1 MFAAIAKAQ
10 KEGGK
15 IPIEKGVQKELEYWR
30 FLDGWKGHMT
40 WRKEK
45 HDVIKLASDTSGFKW
60 GGSVTTDEGEVQM
73 GDYWQGNETEEHISI
88 KETEALTKVLIAME
102 QHVRNKRVEAW
113 VDNKNLISAWENQGS
128 RSLALTRAVV
138 RLWETVIGYNIDL
151 MLTYVPSKDN
161 PADEPSRR
169 LSASDAKL
177 HSKVF
182 ARIDKEL
189 GGQQG
194 FDVDLMALPSN
205 VQTARNGQ
213 TLKFFSP
220 WPVPGAQG
228 EILVANIMGQG
239 IHGCQGGTSRT
250 TSLTLPVSQSDVE
263 NTKDGRGGE
272 WDERLGLGN
281 PAASPIVKEYLKA
294 VTGEQL
300 QQGITP
306 QQAKPLFLPKIIK
319 VCQYIVQQ
327 IETEKSPIKLFIRA
341 RDQAIFKAVFFAG
354 DRVGDLLRTR
364 TNQVYRLTSGALL
377 FNHVWGKTLRDG
389 RQNVFALEK
398 TGDTASCP
406 VEAIDFYVDMAE
418 YLSVNLSGGMLFRAT
433 SKQGQ
438 VLENQPTTSA
448 VDESFKRYLEKCGIY
463 EGERLHGSRA
473 GCAISLHMAGASEED
488 VMSHVGWVTKR
499 TASHYMKIAKVMKPG
514 GPASKLATEHVSKA
528 VQESMEQD
536 NLVGL
541 QPAF

>member
-1 MFAAIAKAQ
+1 
-10 KEGGK
+10 
-15 IPIEKGVQKELEYWR
+15 
-30 FLDGWKGHMT
+30 
-40 WRKEK
+40 
-45 HDVIKLASDTSGFKW
+45 
-60 GGSVTTDEGEVQM
+60 
-73 GDYWQGNETEEHISI
+73 
-88 KETEALTKVLIAME
+88 
-102 QHVRNKRVEAW
+102 
-113 VDNKNLISAWENQGS
+113 
-128 RSLALTRAVV
+128 
-138 RLWETVIGYNIDL
+138 
-151 MLTYVPSKDN
+151 
-161 PADEPSRR
+161 
-169 LSASDAKL
+169 
-177 HSKVF
+177 
-182 ARIDKEL
+182 
-189 GGQQG
+189 
-194 FDVDLMALPSN
+194 
-205 VQTARNGQ
+205 
-213 TLKFFSP
+213 
-220 WPVPGAQG
+220 
-228 EILVANIMGQG
+228 MGQG

-250 TSLTLPVSQSDVE
+250 TSVTLPVSQSDVE
-263 NTKDGRGGE
+263 NTSDNLGPVGVSAPPIVYSGMPRLWMPARACLACRYPNDFDFNYCQKCGTPSTLVNTVTVRGRNVDQERIDKRYEEIMNVTSSSAYAKQKRVLEAQLGEFLGALQPAKTLDSATPKDIVRFLIWKDDDGKTRVHVDNCDQSNSSCLCPYRLAFKTVDSYVGKLRSIFSKHGRGGE

-281 PAASPIVKEYLKA
+281 PAASPIVKDYLKA

-473 GCAISLHMAGASEED
+473 GCAISLHMAGASEEE

-528 VQESMEQD
+528 VQEYMEQD